1 VDQRPFAQ
9 AFDER
14 IAAGE
19 LDVPVFPEA
28 ARKVIDACA
37 GENSDMRQLAEIVRR
52 DPALSAQFLRVAN
65 SPAFGSRTPIVSLPQ
80 ALARLGT
87 SQTRQI
93 ALLVTC
99 KAGVFNCKARTGAA
113 QALRVHAVG
122 TALWAQEIARLRR
135 LNVEE
140 AFLCGLLEDVALPAL
155 WQLAADIDRTS
166 VAKSPVEEIDDHLAR
181 IHHEV
186 GAEIALR
193 WALPARL
200 VAAIRFHHATPD
212 VIATAAVGASLEGTV
227 ATVQLADTLAG
238 ASIAGKTSAV
248 ASVQAH
254 PSIAALS
261 LYGEELDNLLARG
274 EVVLEAMRA
283 VS

>member
-1 VDQRPFAQ
+1 M
-9 AFDER
+9 
-14 IAAGE
+14 
-19 LDVPVFPEA
+19 PVFPEA
-28 ARKVIDACA
+28 ARKVIDACER
-37 GENSDMRQLAEIVRR
+37 ENGDMRHLAEIVRR

-99 KAGVFNCKARTGAA
+99 QAGVFNCKARKGAA
-113 QALRVHAVG
+113 QDLRVHAVA

-135 LNVEE
+135 MNVEE
-140 AFLCGLLEDVALPAL
+140 AFLCGLLEDVAMPAL
-155 WQLAADIDRTS
+155 WQLAADIDKS
-166 VAKSPVEEIDDHLAR
+166 CSAKSSEAEIDDHLQR

-193 WALPARL
+193 WALPARV
-200 VAAIRFHHATPD
+200 VAAIRLHHASPEM
-212 VIATAAVGASLEGTV
+212 IAAAGMGTSLEGTV
-227 ATVQLADTLAG
+227 AAVQLADTLAK
-238 ASIAGKTSAV
+238 ASVAGTATDV

-254 PSIAALS
+254 PSIPTLS
-261 LYGEELDNLLARG
+261 LYGEELDNLLVRA
-274 EVVLEAMRA
+274 EIVLEAMQA